1 MVSPVMRPAL
11 VVVWLL
17 RPHPRGVRFVT
28 LDPRLGSSVT
38 NRVLVKIYSVAHG
51 ECINVSST
59 ETMTRH
65 GS

>member
-1 MVSPVMRPAL
+1 
-11 VVVWLL
+11 VVWLL

-28 LDPRLGSSVT
+28 LDPRLGSNVT